1 MMRQILIPVILLLAS
16 SAQAGVKVNF
26 EKKEASLRYD
36 PKKTSIKNIVKAL
49 KKTYD
54 AWWEDIQP
62 HMVNDHLPTVPET
75 CKPYHELYRRDFG
88 QQRYDEAMQLM
99 TWTGGKPYGPPR
111 KRRKRD

>member
-1 MMRQILIPVILLLAS
+1 MPKANVHELYDLDNDVH
-16 SAQAGVKVNF
+16 
-26 EKKEASLRYD
+26 EKNDIAEQH
-36 PKKTSIKNIVKAL
+36 PEIVKAL
-49 KKTYD
+49 KRTYD

-62 HMVNDHLPTVPET
+62 HMVNDHLPTVPEA

-111 KRRKRD
+111 KKRKRD